1 MIRTLN
7 LVVCLVALVCT
18 GGAYAQ
24 TPDAQTDENAVE
36 APDTAPVAHV
46 YVSTTSG
53 TNLYDAAANGE
64 ISIVSGS
71 PFKTVG
77 EIIGSNGKFF
87 ITLGTGLIHNY
98 PIAANGAIESQA
110 SANNTQ
116 DYSGANCGG
125 TDGAVLDHKGQNVY
139 VLLDTSGNC
148 AAYQTYAIGGSG
160 GLPYLSSSVNND
172 VTTSDCC
179 TLPAIT
185 ANDEFAYTSEQY
197 AYCDGC
203 SPVWAEFKR
212 ESNGDLVSF
221 AGKVSGPT
229 PQSSDLVFLPHLIA
243 SDPGNHLGVY
253 GAWYNTSELQFTGSV
268 GLASFTVAS
277 NGNLSSTNTWKNIPS
292 TVVSDGQLHDIRM
305 SPSGKLLALAGATG
319 LEVYHFN
326 GASPMTTDKV
336 LTTVPID
343 HIKWDNNNHLYALS
357 DAATMFENSKS
368 ELFVYTVTPTS
379 ITQVSGSP
387 FHITGANGLVVIPK

>member
-1 MIRTLN
+1 MIRTLK
-7 LVVCLVALVCT
+7 LVVCLVALMCT

-24 TPDAQTDENAVE
+24 TPDARTDQNAIDG
-36 APDTAPVAHV
+36 PNTAPVAYV
-46 YVSTTSG
+46 YVSTASG
-53 TNLYDAAANGE
+53 TNLYDASASGE

-71 PFKTVG
+71 PFNTSG
-77 EIIGSNGKFF
+77 EIIGSNGKYF

-98 PIAANGAIESQA
+98 PVAANGAIESQA

-116 DYSGANCGG
+116 LYTGADCGL
-125 TDGAVLDHKGQNVY
+125 TNGAVLDHKGENVY
-139 VLLDTSGNC
+139 VLLDTTGNC
-148 AAYQTYAIGGSG
+148 AAYQTYAIGNSG

-172 VTTSDCC
+172 VTTNYCC

-185 ANDEFAYTSEQY
+185 ANDAFAYTSEQY

-212 ESNGDLVSF
+212 ESNGDLVAF
-221 AGKVSGPT
+221 NGAVSGPK
-229 PQSSDLVFLPHLIA
+229 PEGADLEFLPYLIA
-243 SDPGNHLGVY
+243 TDPSNHLGVY

-268 GLASFTVAS
+268 GLASFTVAG

-292 TVVSDGQLHDIRM
+292 TVVANGQLHDIRM
-305 SPSGKLLALAGATG
+305 SPSGKLLALAGQTG

-326 GASPMTTDKV
+326 GASPITTDKV

-357 DAATMFENSKS
+357 DAPTQFENSKS
-368 ELFVYTVTPTS
+368 ELFVFTVTPTS
-379 ITQVSGSP
+379 VTQVSGSP